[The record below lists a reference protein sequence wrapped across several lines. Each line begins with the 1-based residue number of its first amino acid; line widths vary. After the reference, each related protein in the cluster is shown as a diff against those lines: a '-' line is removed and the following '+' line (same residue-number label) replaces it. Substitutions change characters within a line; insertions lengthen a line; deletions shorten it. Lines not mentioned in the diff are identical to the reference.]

1 MDSAGNEKVVA
12 AVRSAVDRITEFMN
26 PVLIPEVGMNI
37 GYALPGATSVMEVA
51 AVEGRIVRKG
61 DAVFPVGEVKMG
73 ASDHVARIV
82 LTAMKY
88 DPEMRSAANI
98 RYSDTAVEILK
109 GMPLEIRSFDRNRE
123 PAGVSTMDWGVAS
136 CCSEEDV
143 PDVIYDLGA
152 VGKEPMIRI
161 LGEDPA
167 SVVNNILMLSE
178 RINDK
183 IL

>member
-1 MDSAGNEKVVA
+1 MSSAGQEETIESVGN
-12 AVRSAVDRITEFMN
+12 AVKRISEYMK
-26 PVLIPEVGMNI
+26 PSMIPEVGMNI
-37 GYALPGATSVMEVA
+37 AYAMPGATSVNEVA

-61 DAVFPVGEVKMG
+61 TGVFAVGDVKMG

-82 LTAMKY
+82 LTAMKF
-88 DPEMRSAANI
+88 DPDMRSAANI
-98 RYSDTAVEILK
+98 RYSADIVEVLER
-109 GMPLEIRSFDRNRE
+109 MPLEVRSFDRSRE
-123 PAGVSTMDWGVAS
+123 PQGVSTMDWGVAS
-136 CCSEEDV
+136 CCSEDDV
-143 PDVIYDLGA
+143 PDVVYDLGA

-161 LGEDPA
+161 IGVDPD